1 MNQRISLSRR
11 VGTLACVVIV
21 TLLTLFGVS
30 RFDQGAI
37 QESAQGQETGG
48 ASDMDA
54 VAIVERVAPAVV
66 TVNNLQELGGF
77 FSTGEPTATGAG
89 TGFIIND
96 QGYIVTNEHVV
107 RNGQEFEVAFASGE
121 TRPAELIGADPL
133 SDLAV
138 VQVEGE
144 VPATIALG
152 DSETLR
158 VGQPA
163 LALGSPLG
171 QFTNTVTQGIISA
184 LNRDFPYTS
193 PCSGTYSNLIQH
205 DAAINPGNSGG
216 PLINAAG
223 EVIGVN
229 TLGIEGAQGL
239 FFAVPASTV
248 SEITTAI
255 IEDGEVQYPFFGV
268 TGAPVTEQ
276 VAAQEDL
283 AVDRGHYVGEVVP
296 GEAAAEAGIEA
307 GDVIVSLG
315 GQDID
320 DRNTFSEV
328 LYTHLPGDTVDVTVQ
343 RGDEEIQTQVTLG
356 EREQLLPEECFTGGG
371 GLP

>member
-1 MNQRISLSRR
+1 MNYRPLMPRLM
-11 VGTLACVVIV
+11 GTL
-21 TLLTLFGVS
+21 
-30 RFDQGAI
+30 
-37 QESAQGQETGG
+37 GG
-48 ASDMDA
+48 
-54 VAIVERVAPAVV
+54 VAIVILLALLGPAVRQGDAQEQPAATIDAIAVVERVAPAVV
-66 TVNNLQELGGF
+66 TVANLQEFGGF
-77 FSTGEPTATGAG
+77 FGGGEPAATGAG
-89 TGFIIND
+89 TGFIINE

-107 RNGQEFEVAFASGE
+107 RNGQEFEVAFADGQ
-121 TRPAELIGADPL
+121 TRPAELIGSDPL

-138 VQVEGE
+138 VRVDGDI
-144 VPATIALG
+144 PATVAIG
-152 DSETLR
+152 DSEALK
-158 VGQPA
+158 VGQPV

-248 SEITTAI
+248 AEITTTI

-268 TGAPVTEQ
+268 TGQPVTKE
-276 VAAQEDL
+276 VAAQAEL
-283 AVDRGHYVGEVVP
+283 AVDRGHLVLDVGP
-296 GEAAAEAGIEA
+296 DDPAAEADIEP
-307 GDVIVSLG
+307 GDVILSVA
-315 GQDID
+315 GQAVD
-320 DRNTFSEV
+320 DRNTFTEV
-328 LYTHLPGDTVDVTVQ
+328 LFAHRPGETVDVTLQ

-356 EREQLLPEECFTGGG
+356 QREQLLPEECFGGG
-371 GLP
+371 GSLP